1 MKGQI
6 NGYILGVRSQTV
18 KGQDKYLYQVLLC
31 PDDKDAN
38 GLFTSDCSVVTLW
51 EDSPLVDSFKLAQ
64 PVLLDFELVQYNNGS
79 ARCRYSNLRPV
90 PKK

>member
-6 NGYILGVRSQTV
+6 NGYILGARIQTV
-18 KGQDKYLYQVLLC
+18 KGEDKYLYQVLLC

-38 GLFTSDCSVVTLW
+38 GLFSSECSIVTLW
-51 EDSPLVDSFKLAQ
+51 EDAPLDYSFKLAQ
-64 PVLLDFELVQYNNGS
+64 SVMLDFDLVQYNNGS

-90 PKK
+90 LKK